1 MCLYVSETLLGES
14 DRKEQHC
21 MQGMQDAVLLRKN
34 KTVLK

>member
-1 MCLYVSETLLGES
+1 MYLYVSEPLLGES

-21 MQGMQDAVLLRKN
+21 MQGMQGAFLLRKN